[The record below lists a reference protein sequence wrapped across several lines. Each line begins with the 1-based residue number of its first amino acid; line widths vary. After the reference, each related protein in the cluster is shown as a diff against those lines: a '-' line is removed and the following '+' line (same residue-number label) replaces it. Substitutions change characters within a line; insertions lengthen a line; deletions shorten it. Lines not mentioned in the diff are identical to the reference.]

1 MVAASGANILPSIP
15 WSVKSGTRM
24 MAMMSTEKAT
34 GRATSTSASA
44 TIAPLVLRRR
54 PVREVAADVLD
65 DDDGGVDDHA
75 DGEREAAEAHEVRG
89 EPGRS
94 P

>member
-1 MVAASGANILPSIP
+1 MVGASGANILPSIP
-15 WSVKSGTRM
+15 CSVNSGTRM

-44 TIAPLVLRRR
+44 TMRRFSLVLG

-65 DDDGGVDDHA
+65 DHDGGVDHHA
-75 DGEREAAEAHEVRG
+75 DGEGQPAQAHQVRA
-89 EPGRS
+89 
-94 P
+94 